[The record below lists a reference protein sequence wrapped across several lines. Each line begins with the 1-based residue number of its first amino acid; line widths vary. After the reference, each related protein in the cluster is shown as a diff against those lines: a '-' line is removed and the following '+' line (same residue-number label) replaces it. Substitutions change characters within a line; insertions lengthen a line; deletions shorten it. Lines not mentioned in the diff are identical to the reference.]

1 VVNELYIVNSNMRTS
16 VDRSA
21 LLSLFLYFFRL
32 SWTAFGGPLA
42 YISMMEDDCVE
53 KKKWLTKDEFTEML
67 GITNIL
73 PGPNATEMAIH
84 IGYLKGG
91 KLGGIL
97 SGLGFTVPSFIV
109 MVVLSW
115 LYFEYRTIPSV
126 GGLFYGMN
134 PVVVAIILVTVL
146 RLGKASITDWKLVCI
161 FLATILAT
169 YFTTINEAI
178 IIFASGLFGALL
190 YGPDLKRVILAVLPF
205 TSSSFQ
211 GITIAFTEFPLIL
224 SLFLEFLKAS
234 LFMFGSG
241 LVIIPLLGP
250 DIVEVFGWMSYK
262 EFFDGVTLGQVTP
275 GPVMKTAAFIGYKV
289 AGIWGAASAFSGIFL
304 PPFVLVTLL
313 APFFRQMRE
322 NPWIQGFLKGV
333 RVGAVGTILAVAG
346 SLATAAFPD
355 WLTLIIAAVSCVVML
370 KFKVNVSIV
379 VILGGVLGVLTQLL

>member
-1 VVNELYIVNSNMRTS
+1 MKTS
-16 VDRSA
+16 ADNVS
-21 LLSLFLYFFRL
+21 LFGLFLYFFRL

-84 IGYLKGG
+84 IGYVKNG

-97 SGLGFTVPSFIV
+97 SGLGFTIPSFI
-109 MVVLSW
+109 MMIALSW
-115 LYFEYRTIPSV
+115 LYFEFKAMPSI

-146 RLGKASITDWKLVCI
+146 RLGKASITDWKLACI

-178 IIFASGLFGALL
+178 IIVTSGLVGILL
-190 YGPDLKRVILAVLPF
+190 YGPDLKRTTLAVLLFTPF
-205 TSSSFQ
+205 SFQ
-211 GITIAFTEFPLIL
+211 GITTALVELPIIL
-224 SLFLEFLKAS
+224 PLFLEFLKAS
-234 LFMFGSG
+234 LLMFGSG

-289 AGIWGAASAFSGIFL
+289 AGIWGAAAAFSGIFL

-313 APFFRQMRE
+313 APFFRQIRK
-322 NPWIQGFLKGV
+322 NPWLQSFLKGV

-346 SLATAAFPD
+346 SLAKTAFPD
-355 WLTLIIAAVSCVVML
+355 LITLTIAAVSLIVML
-370 KFKVNVSIV
+370 KLKVNVSLL
-379 VILGGVLGVLTQLL
+379 VIIAGAFGILIRLLVYA